1 MKIPSKEELG
11 KFKKPELVAF
21 LKARGVPSTGNKE
34 ALLKLAVLYA
44 DRPEVIGDREV
55 TFKESSS
62 FPSDSLAQKLLKNT

>member
-1 MKIPSKEELG
+1 MSQHKSSMKIPSKEELG

-44 DRPEVIGDREV
+44 DRFLQDENVWN
-55 TFKESSS
+55 KCM
-62 FPSDSLAQKLLKNT
+62 